1 MSDNNYNFADI
12 EILKHEAKNIMSAY
26 SGVFKFVKEKYK
38 ERFSASNNA
47 EQKIYSI
54 ERVALKSYI
63 PAYLSTA
70 FEQLGNLRKWQ
81 KQTAK
86 IGIGKAKV
94 TSINRF
100 YIESKNLGSAFNGKV
115 HVITKSLIKD
125 CGYDHATR
133 TASIPVTYHIYR
145 DRIGT
150 LGTNKA
156 LVWARPEKDPDY
168 ACWRI
173 MYLTYKYEN
182 SQKKIKDVECW
193 AMKDMASNTLYFHDD
208 RILCKRGL
216 RRHITM
222 KISKRM
228 AGSP

>member
-1 MSDNNYNFADI
+1 MSDSKYKPTDFDR
-12 EILKHEAKNIMSAY
+12 LKYAAKKIMSAY
-26 SGVFKFVKEKYK
+26 SDVFKLVRERDKEKFDESQNKSYK
-38 ERFSASNNA
+38 ISFVERD
-47 EQKIYSI
+47 
-54 ERVALKSYI
+54 ALGSYI
-63 PAYLSTA
+63 PHYLSTS
-70 FEQLGNLRKWQ
+70 FEQLRTLRAWQ
-81 KQTAK
+81 KPTAK
-86 IGIGKAKV
+86 LGIEKAKQQSRTQFEHEAAKV
-94 TSINRF
+94 GTEFSRRVHIKT
-100 YIESKNLGSAFNGKV
+100 KN
-115 HVITKSLIKD
+115 LIKD

-133 TASIPVTYHIYR
+133 TANIPVTYHIYR

-168 ACWRI
+168 ACWKI

-182 SQKKIKDVECW
+182 SQKKINSVECW

-208 RILCKRGL
+208 RTLCKRGL